1 MINSIAVLIKFI
13 LIFLI
18 DTILR
23 SSQAEKKSLVPPS
36 LLKLTPFVLFDDLI
50 LLLCGLKNISTG
62 VITGEYGD
70 KNITLRF
77 SFFILSHLFL
87 DQLYGAYYKE

>member
-1 MINSIAVLIKFI
+1 MINSIAVLIKSI
-13 LIFLI
+13 KKILI
-18 DTILR
+18 DTFLR
-23 SSQAEKKSLVPPS
+23 SSQAEKISLVPPS

-50 LLLCGLKNISTG
+50 LLLCSLKNISTG
-62 VITGEYGD
+62 ANTGEYDD